1 MKKSVLIIIL
11 VVFSAI
17 SIYSQELKNIKNATD
32 CKSAIEIS
40 TISKFGPTNPPKELK
55 VKSTDNPFE
64 RSQHPTWYKFKIV
77 KDGVLLFDIIPINPN
92 DNYDFLLYKINSKN
106 YCQNIKSGKNEAIR
120 SNLARADLALQG
132 KTGLSITGKPECY
145 SKGIDVKK
153 GEQYILAL
161 NNMYKGKGHTLV
173 FKYLENFIVKGTI
186 SDFSTSESL
195 KAKVFWT
202 NLRTNETT
210 NFASSNKQGN
220 YELKV
225 SVSTEAHRFPNYL
238 LWAYDDKYY
247 ISDTIIAS
255 RNVSSLQSGHFNF
268 KLHKLKKGNNDF
280 LPKIYFDPNL
290 TNICSGSFANLES
303 IYRLM
308 EQNKQMEII
317 LEGHSNGFYP
327 SNNVDKILSE
337 DRAEKIKDW
346 LVNKGLDANRIGTR
360 GLGSNKMVFPYAENE
375 KEESGNRRVEIFIV
389 KF

>member
-1 MKKSVLIIIL
+1 MKKLVLIIIL
-11 VVFSAI
+11 VVFSGI
-17 SIYSQELKNIKNATD
+17 SIYSQELKHIKNATD
-32 CKSAIEIS
+32 CKNAIEIS

-92 DNYDFLLYKINSKN
+92 DNYDFLLYKINSEN

-120 SNLARADLALQG
+120 SNLARADIALQG

-153 GEQYILAL
+153 GEHYILVL

-173 FKYLENFIVKGTI
+173 FKYLENFIVTGSI
-186 SDFSTSESL
+186 SNFSTGEKL

-210 NFASSNKQGN
+210 SSVSSNKQGN

-255 RNVSSLQSGHFNF
+255 RNVSSLQSGTFNF
-268 KLHKLKKGNNDF
+268 RPHKLKKGNNDF

-290 TNICSGSFANLES
+290 TNICSRSFVNLES

-327 SNNVDKILSE
+327 SNDVDKILSE

-346 LVNKGLDANRIGTR
+346 LVKKGLDANRIGTR